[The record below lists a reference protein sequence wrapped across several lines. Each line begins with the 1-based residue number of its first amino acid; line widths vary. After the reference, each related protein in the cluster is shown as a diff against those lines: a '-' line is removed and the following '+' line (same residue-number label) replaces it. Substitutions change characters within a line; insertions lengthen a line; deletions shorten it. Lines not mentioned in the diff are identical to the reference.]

1 MPLPTSRPDSDDLSG
16 SLINAVQYA
25 HLLHEIR
32 RSPSMGTV
40 FHIANYRHWKDLS
53 MDRVVSV
60 ASPELRDNMIQGIF
74 SMSCKLLLQMLQTAN
89 LEQSGGGLGQL
100 WTMAD
105 AELNALI
112 DKHEQRAAMQDCT
125 LSALDGLDVFSIA
138 IYNVGRL
145 QPNHRVRKCLDLL
158 TTISERFSGLR
169 GLRGVLYCFIDL
181 ATSSV
186 SNAEMDLFRLSQE
199 CRQLGVN
206 VPSRHYDQMRTIL
219 TAKAETQQADNWS
232 RGRRETMPSI

>member
-1 MPLPTSRPDSDDLSG
+1 MPFSYARHDSDDSLG

-40 FHIANYRHWKDLS
+40 FHLANYKHWKDMS
-53 MDRVVSV
+53 VDRVLSAVS
-60 ASPELRDNMIQGIF
+60 SNLRDNIIQGIS
-74 SMSCKLLLQMLQTAN
+74 SMSCKLLLQILQTAN
-89 LEQSGGGLGQL
+89 LDQSSGGFGQL
-100 WTMAD
+100 WTTAD

-112 DKHEQRAAMQDCT
+112 DRYQQRAEIEDCT
-125 LSALDGLDVFSIA
+125 LSALDGLDVSSIA

-145 QPNHRVRKCLDLL
+145 QPNQRVRKCLDLL

-169 GLRGVLYCFIDL
+169 ALRSVLYCFIDL
-181 ATSSV
+181 ATSSM
-186 SNAEMDLFRLSQE
+186 SNAEMDIFKLSQE
-199 CRQLGVN
+199 CRRLGVN
-206 VPSRHYDQMRTIL
+206 VPSRHYNQMKSIL

-232 RGRRETMPSI
+232 RGRHETMPSI